1 MFKQSESVVH
11 FTKKVL
17 GSYFQP
23 GLDVASYCTSD
34 QVAEIVDLVT
44 DSITNG
50 ETQMKE
56 SSINKYD
63 TRQKLRRYVAGM
75 VKNWFDKSKELNGGI
90 THTAKSPGTRKY
102 QKDEVIKNLK
112 IMLKVLKSNGNH
124 EGVAEVQEAIDNRIA
139 ELKSEFNPL
148 VNSMASGE

>member
-1 MFKQSESVVH
+1 MLKQSESVVH

-23 GLDVASYCTSD
+23 GLDVASYCTPD

-63 TRQKLRRYVAGM
+63 TRHKLRRYVAGM

-112 IMLKVLKSNGNH
+112 IMLKVLESNGNH

-139 ELKSEFNPL
+139 ELKSEFRAP
-148 VNSMASGE
+148 VTSMASGE